1 MSDLISSATQAVTSG
16 AHALKQAATNAAGTV
31 ASTARAVGEVIYE
44 NAAARAG
51 PLKEA
56 VKTASR
62 DGFAVVPSTVSAGI
76 SALEAGV
83 VNGSRVLLADVSAG
97 ATAAVAAPAALAA
110 GGLYVGVGLT
120 VNAVKMVQLYKEGRL
135 AENFSTLF
143 WKGPFSVP
151 DLPQHAPAP
160 QAQNQNTAPIAPA
173 PPVLP
178 PSAVHHTAGV
188 RTDWVR
194 IERPARNQVEID
206 ASAHVHAGPQPAPDL
221 ATQRPPKT
229 DDDLPMR
236 WVAKFVVRDPFAAP
250 YTRVYAVTFS
260 ASFIGLEN
268 KAKEAVAEATR
279 PGRNAVRSIT
289 NPLSPGGNAGR
300 SIICTP
306 LGVGRLEE
314 KPSCAAITSI
324 VRISD
329 LTFEFPVDTVGVHI
343 KSMEEKSTK
352 VNDLFS
358 ELVMNI
364 DRDQILYRQW
374 ESIQWRVDGSRLGFR
389 YQVMP
394 GFVSLP
400 SVEFAELR

>member
-120 VNAVKMVQLYKEGRL
+120 VNAVKMVQLHKEGRL

-160 QAQNQNTAPIAPA
+160 QAQNQNTAPTAPA
-173 PPVLP
+173 PPALP
-178 PSAVHHTAGV
+178 PIAVHHTAGV
-188 RTDWVR
+188 RTDRVR

-206 ASAHVHAGPQPAPDL
+206 ASADVHAGPQPAPDL
-221 ATQRPPKT
+221 EKQRPPKT

-236 WVAKFVVRDPFAAP
+236 WVAKFVVRGAFDVP
-250 YTRVYAVTFS
+250 YPRVYGVIFYAKVT
-260 ASFIGLEN
+260 GLGN
-268 KAKEAVAEATR
+268 KAKEVVAEATS
-279 PGRNAVRSIT
+279 PGKNAGRSIT
-289 NPLSPGGNAGR
+289 SPLSPGGNLGR
-300 SIICTP
+300 PIICTP
-306 LGVGRLEE
+306 LGVGWLEE
-314 KPSCAAITSI
+314 NPSCAAITSI
-324 VRISD
+324 VPING
-329 LTFEFPVDTVGVHI
+329 LMLEFPVDTVGVHI
-343 KSMEEKSTK
+343 KSLEEKSTD
-352 VNDLFS
+352 VNKLFS

-364 DRDQILYRQW
+364 DPAQILYRQW

-394 GFVSLP
+394 GFEPLHGVDF
-400 SVEFAELR
+400 VELR